1 MTSKLVLDN
10 LAGRT
15 TAGSITIVGEG
26 NSTTTNLQQGLAKSW
41 ASFDG
46 DASGTPVF
54 DSFNVS
60 SISDTD
66 TGIYLHNF
74 SSNMSNDDYVV
85 SCACS
90 GDSSS
95 NTMALITNYNTHT
108 TATTGI
114 KTGKTDDFSRLD
126 TPIAHMLIHGDLA

>member
-1 MTSKLVLDN
+1 MASELKVNTLTGVS
-10 LAGRT
+10 
-15 TAGSITIVGEG
+15 TAGSIAVTAEG

-41 ASFDG
+41 ASIDG

-66 TGIYLHNF
+66 SGIYLHNF

-85 SCACS
+85 NCANNGDGS
-90 GDSSS
+90 G
-95 NTMALITNYNTHT
+95 NTVAYTTNYNTHT
-108 TATTGI
+108 TATTGV
-114 KTGKTDDFSRLD
+114 KALRTDSLARLD
-126 TPIAHMLIHGDLA
+126 TPIGHTLIHGDLA